1 MHAGNFFCFCLCSIS
16 LVSVMGTQFAA
27 TSKMSFNNKDFSG
40 LLDYLMHS
48 NFWV

>member
-1 MHAGNFFCFCLCSIS
+1 LFLPLVYFFGA
-16 LVSVMGTQFAA
+16 MGTQFAA
-27 TSKMSFNNKDFSG
+27 TSKVSFNNKDFSG